1 MFQGTVV
8 SVKEG
13 YGFIQCAE
21 RDARMFFHF
30 SEILDPKVETKIQDE
45 VEFTVTQVNH
55 YNLLTFT
62 QLTYIHTTYFHF
74 TQLTFTLH
82 NLLSLYTAKL
92 YFTRVHMSEYKFQP
106 HPVQSCTNPRG
117 FEGHIKLDVFSYF
130 TLYLF
135 SFHQ

>member
-62 QLTYIHTTYFHF
+62 QLTFTLHNLLSLYTTYFHF

-82 NLLSLYTAKL
+82 N
-92 YFTRVHMSEYKFQP
+92 
-106 HPVQSCTNPRG
+106 
-117 FEGHIKLDVFSYF
+117 
-130 TLYLF
+130 
-135 SFHQ
+135 

>member
-62 QLTYIHTTYFHF
+62 QLTYIR
-74 TQLTFTLH
+74 LD
-82 NLLSLYTAKL
+82 S
-92 YFTRVHMSEYKFQP
+92 SP
-106 HPVQSCTNPRG
+106 PVV
-117 FEGHIKLDVFSYF
+117 EEWWDVFMIMVRLDSSP
-130 TLYLF
+130 LVVEE
-135 SFHQ
+135 

>member
-1 MFQGTVV
+1 
-8 SVKEG
+8 VKEG

-82 NLLSLYTAKL
+82 NLLSLYTT
-92 YFTRVHMSEYKFQP
+92 YFHFTQL
-106 HPVQSCTNPRG
+106 T
-117 FEGHIKLDVFSYF
+117 F
-130 TLYLF
+130 TLH
-135 SFHQ
+135 S